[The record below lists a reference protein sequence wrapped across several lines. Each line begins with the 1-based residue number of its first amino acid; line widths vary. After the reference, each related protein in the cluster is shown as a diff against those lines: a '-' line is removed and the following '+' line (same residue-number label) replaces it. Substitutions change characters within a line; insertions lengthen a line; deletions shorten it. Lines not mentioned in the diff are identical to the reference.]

1 MNTDLE
7 TIENYLT
14 GQLTPDERLRFEEAL
29 RTDSAVAEALTF
41 YMLTKQV
48 SRDEAREQVPYDE
61 VREQR
66 RAELDALRKKG
77 NLALDADDE
86 DELIEVA
93 TPVRTLWSVPMRW
106 AAAASVILVLGL
118 GWYFVS
124 QPTSTPAAGQ
134 LADQYIASR
143 FTQLPTTMDGGSS
156 GSTSMDSLKLGV
168 GLFNQG
174 NLAGAETVFYGILTR
189 QPDLEN
195 ALKYAGIV
203 SLRQGKYDQAIEQF
217 HRLSQRTELY
227 SNPGT
232 FYEALAH
239 LKRGQPTDQEQA
251 KKLLNEVVGKSLE
264 GKREAESLLKELNKE

>member
-29 RTDSAVAEALTF
+29 RTDSSVAEALTF

-48 SRDEAREQVPYDE
+48 ARDERT
-61 VREQR
+61 QR
-66 RAELDALRKKG
+66 RAELDALRNG
-77 NLALDADDE
+77 NSTSVDPDE

-106 AAAASVILVLGL
+106 AAAASVILLLGL

-124 QPTSTPAAGQ
+124 QPTSTPVASQ
-134 LADQYIASR
+134 LADHYIAAQ
-143 FTQLPTTMDGGSS
+143 FAQLPTTMDGGPS
-156 GSTSMDSLKLGV
+156 GSTSTDSLKLGV
-168 GLFNQG
+168 GLFNQKDF
-174 NLAGAETVFYGILTR
+174 AGAETVFYGILTR
-189 QPDLEN
+189 HPDMEN

-203 SLRQGKYDQAIEQF
+203 SLRQGKYDQAIDQF
-217 HRLSQRTELY
+217 HRLSELDLV

-232 FYEALAH
+232 LYEALAYM
-239 LKRGQPTDQEQA
+239 KRGQPTDREQA
-251 KKLLNEVVGKSLE
+251 KKLLNEVVGQNLE
-264 GKREAESLLKELNKE
+264 GKREAEKLLDQL